1 MAMSTYWDMLFR
13 QVQNIGTKFLKMSL
27 TRGTVYFGMLFFDR
41 NRKKIAVLCSKS
53 FFMTFCLKKECGCTA
68 KNITYEGQKCA

>member
-27 TRGTVYFGMLFFDR
+27 TRGTV
-41 NRKKIAVLCSKS
+41 
-53 FFMTFCLKKECGCTA
+53 
-68 KNITYEGQKCA
+68 